1 MILGGVFVGGASRR
15 MGQPKGLLRGP
26 DGRTLIAR
34 AQAALREAGAEP
46 ILVGRRPE
54 YAALGPAIEDA
65 LPDAGPLAGLV
76 ALLERPGA
84 DRVIALAC
92 DMPFVTAADLRALLA
107 VDAPIVAPRRD
118 GRWEPLCA
126 VYAPSVAP
134 VARRRLE
141 AGRRSLQGL
150 LDAVETAEAAI
161 APDHLNDWDA
171 PEDVS
176 AS

>member
-1 MILGGVFVGGASRR
+1 VILGGVFVGGASRR
-15 MGQPKGLLRGP
+15 MGRPKGLLVGP

-34 AQAALREAGAEP
+34 AQRALRDAGAEP
-46 ILVGRRPE
+46 VLVGRRPE
-54 YAALGPAIEDA
+54 YAALGPAIDDA

-76 ALLERPGA
+76 ALLEQPGA

-92 DMPFVTAADLRALLA
+92 DMPFVTADDLRALLA
-107 VDAPIVAPRRD
+107 VDARVVAPRRD

-126 VYAPSVAP
+126 VYSSHVAP
-134 VARRRLE
+134 IARERLE

-150 LDAVETAEAAI
+150 LDAVGATEAALD
-161 APDHLNDWDA
+161 PDHLNDWDA